1 MLGFLKATSAPGAAE
16 YGPGSGYILLDEV
29 ECTGL
34 EISLEDCIKSE
45 FGVNNCGHEED
56 AGVICSDPI
65 SLQVRLVDGPNNN
78 SGRVEV
84 LERGSWGTICDDGW
98 DGKDANVV
106 CRMLGFFGAAYAP
119 VQATYGEGLGNIP
132 LRNVDCIGTES
143 NLGTCFHD
151 RPEPFDC
158 NHDED
163 AGAVCLVLIP
173 DGSMILVSLW
183 NGTMFGLQ
191 CPDLVSSTDKGLT
204 TSSTVIIVPR
214 VDGLIGYQNFSVGCT
229 YTSHDVFYYGD
240 TWVVCAARDDLGN
253 YVTCDFT
260 VTVTDGDPPR
270 LDCPDVT
277 STTDQGLS
285 TSSHI
290 TLNPRASDNTDLRPS
305 VICSHTSSDDFQF
318 GDTNVTCNATDE
330 SGNTGICLF
339 VVTVEDNEPPSYEC
353 RDQTSV
359 ADQRLAIMA
368 FIPSVSDNLDPDPF
382 VSCSH
387 TSIDLSYLGDTSITC
402 EAKDSSGNI
411 AVCTFMFTVQDPCM
425 VRDPCIN
432 GECSYIGSGQY
443 KCDCYDQY
451 EGTHCDVILHPT
463 HPVEVASHPENHT
476 VKMGTP
482 VEFTCSFNNAKS
494 YMWYKD
500 KHPLPTMRNQH
511 ILRIPSV
518 SESDI
523 GYYFCRGFGNGPYK
537 DTNMASIYIEG
548 FTNIHLSNLKFNL
561 TSNDGLSERTSSR
574 YLEISLNISNYV
586 LEGLKNNTSIKDLS
600 PSVVC
605 SALTRQGG
613 VVADLNVYIKNSNLT
628 AFDELDLVSQA
639 LDRLAENSNGFLDV
653 RSVEIENTA
662 ICKNTT
668 WMSSRFGLISFLEGE
683 NGTWL
688 NSTEVCPFDTTNADQ
703 PIGLAICVGD
713 LISQSTWLPMD
724 NCGPFRNVGDLLSQL
739 SKVIVSDENV
749 AKLSEDVSLVTS
761 NIGDISSDDIFS
773 IANIISNISA
783 QTNSEKVT
791 ASIVAIVSNIAQVK
805 TETLESASASV
816 SDVVKVF
823 EQQIK
828 SVPVEDGENFS
839 FQQSNIAVQVQSVN
853 TDDISNGLVLSLA
866 GDSNSDLKKFDTNIQ
881 TSNENQAEATKPDT
895 IAVVNIPSTISSALP
910 LISGGSS
917 NTNGFVRVIFSVF
930 STPALFIS
938 KSLKNTSIGTN
949 RSANTPVISLSI
961 GDEKIEDLTEP
972 INFTFT
978 PIESGL
984 TNPSCSY
991 WDIGYSDWSQEGC
1004 HLLSSSGISSSN
1016 DNNWDPPPSD
1026 EKEKIVCGC
1035 NHLTNFAVLMDISRE
1050 DGSSEQAYT
1059 VLTYIGCGI
1068 SIVSLLVTLAT
1079 YISNRALREKQTNQ
1093 IFICLCLTLL
1103 CLYLAFIVMMSLD
1116 STKRQYQVKA
1126 APCGF
1131 ITALVHYFVLSSITW
1146 MGVEGYNTYLIIV
1159 KIFDTYIPRFMVK
1172 AGAVAWGIPAM
1183 IVIVTGAIAQGK
1195 YAHNLCFLELW
1206 AQIGG
1211 LLIPMTIILL
1221 FNVVMFALIIR
1232 RLMKSSNMAGRVQR
1246 EAKVERRET
1255 IKRVQNAICILL
1267 LLGLTWITGY
1277 FLMIREFSQMVEPIF
1292 IILNSFQGLFIFLL
1306 YCVRKPMVRK
1316 QWGLTCLERVKRQN
1330 VTTSTS
1336 MQSSTNTSSSAA
1348 TDAVLISVRKIPQE
1362 NSTETFV

>member
-1 MLGFLKATSAPGAAE
+1 MSSLTPDVGSHLEVRLVDGPNNATGRVEVRYNTSTAWGTVCDDGWDLRDANVVCRMLGFLKATSAPGAAE

-173 DGSMILVSLW
+173 
-183 NGTMFGLQ
+183 GTMFGLQ

-463 HPVEVASHPENHT
+463 RSH
-476 VKMGTP
+476 
-482 VEFTCSFNNAKS
+482 
-494 YMWYKD
+494 
-500 KHPLPTMRNQH
+500 
-511 ILRIPSV
+511 
-518 SESDI
+518 
-523 GYYFCRGFGNGPYK
+523 
-537 DTNMASIYIEG
+537 
-548 FTNIHLSNLKFNL
+548 
-561 TSNDGLSERTSSR
+561 
-574 YLEISLNISNYV
+574 
-586 LEGLKNNTSIKDLS
+586 
-600 PSVVC
+600 
-605 SALTRQGG
+605 
-613 VVADLNVYIKNSNLT
+613 
-628 AFDELDLVSQA
+628 
-639 LDRLAENSNGFLDV
+639 LDV
-653 RSVEIENTA
+653 RLVDGPNNVTGRVEVRYNTSSA
-662 ICKNTT
+662 WGTVCDDGWDLKDANVICRMLGFLKA
-668 WMSSRFGLISFLEGE
+668 SSAPVMAEYGPGSGEILLDEVDCTGSESSLEE
-683 NGTWL
+683 
-688 NSTEVCPFDTTNADQ
+688 C
-703 PIGLAICVGD
+703 
-713 LISQSTWLPMD
+713 
-724 NCGPFRNVGDLLSQL
+724 
-739 SKVIVSDENV
+739 
-749 AKLSEDVSLVTS
+749 
-761 NIGDISSDDIFS
+761 
-773 IANIISNISA
+773 
-783 QTNSEKVT
+783 
-791 ASIVAIVSNIAQVK
+791 
-805 TETLESASASV
+805 
-816 SDVVKVF
+816 
-823 EQQIK
+823 IK
-828 SVPVEDGENFS
+828 SEFGVNNCKHDEDAAVICTGRLVDGPNNNSGRVEVLEEGSWGTICDDGWDAKDANVVCRMLGFFGAAYAPVQATYGEGLG
-839 FQQSNIAVQVQSVN
+839 NI
-853 TDDISNGLVLSLA
+853 VLHNV
-866 GDSNSDLKKFDTNIQ
+866 DC
-881 TSNENQAEATKPDT
+881 
-895 IAVVNIPSTISSALP
+895 
-910 LISGGSS
+910 
-917 NTNGFVRVIFSVF
+917 
-930 STPALFIS
+930 
-938 KSLKNTSIGTN
+938 IGT
-949 RSANTPVISLSI
+949 
-961 GDEKIEDLTEP
+961 
-972 INFTFT
+972 
-978 PIESGL
+978 ESNLGACFHDR
-984 TNPSCSY
+984 PERF
-991 WDIGYSDWSQEGC
+991 D
-1004 HLLSSSGISSSN
+1004 
-1016 DNNWDPPPSD
+1016 
-1026 EKEKIVCGC
+1026 C
-1035 NHLTNFAVLMDISRE
+1035 NHDE
-1050 DGSSEQAYT
+1050 D
-1059 VLTYIGCGI
+1059 
-1068 SIVSLLVTLAT
+1068 
-1079 YISNRALREKQTNQ
+1079 
-1093 IFICLCLTLL
+1093 
-1103 CLYLAFIVMMSLD
+1103 
-1116 STKRQYQVKA
+1116 
-1126 APCGF
+1126 
-1131 ITALVHYFVLSSITW
+1131 
-1146 MGVEGYNTYLIIV
+1146 
-1159 KIFDTYIPRFMVK
+1159 
-1172 AGAVAWGIPAM
+1172 AGAVCL
-1183 IVIVTGAIAQGK
+1183 V
-1195 YAHNLCFLELW
+1195 
-1206 AQIGG
+1206 
-1211 LLIPMTIILL
+1211 LIPGIM
-1221 FNVVMFALIIR
+1221 
-1232 RLMKSSNMAGRVQR
+1232 
-1246 EAKVERRET
+1246 
-1255 IKRVQNAICILL
+1255 
-1267 LLGLTWITGY
+1267 
-1277 FLMIREFSQMVEPIF
+1277 
-1292 IILNSFQGLFIFLL
+1292 
-1306 YCVRKPMVRK
+1306 
-1316 QWGLTCLERVKRQN
+1316 
-1330 VTTSTS
+1330 
-1336 MQSSTNTSSSAA
+1336 
-1348 TDAVLISVRKIPQE
+1348 
-1362 NSTETFV
+1362 